1 MWRWSGLPS
10 MSKTLPAEELG
21 RPGAMQ
27 KTRESRPGLQSEFD
41 ALSVIAADGKFV
53 AAVPYDKGRE
63 TINLSDRPWIRG
75 VLAGGRPPLSP
86 PPRAPPPGGP
96 PGAPAPPPFR
106 PPAPTLAPLP
116 S

>member
-27 KTRESRPGLQSEFD
+27 KNLENRPGLQSEFD
-41 ALSVIAADGKFV
+41 ALSVIATDGKFV

-75 VLAGGRPPLSP
+75 VLDGGRPLVSP
-86 PPRAPPPGGP
+86 PHRARLNGEPPAGL
-96 PGAPAPPPFR
+96 GAPLFR
-106 PPAPTLAPLP
+106 PR
-116 S
+116 